1 MFFISAIA
9 GISFFFLVIYKYI
22 LHPVFL
28 SPLSKI
34 PNAHP
39 TSALS
44 PLWIL
49 LSRFKQRENSTV
61 HAAHVKYGPVV
72 RLAPNEISINCVDG
86 GTRTVYGGGFER
98 HEWYTHLF
106 SNYG

>member
-1 MFFISAIA
+1 MLSILAIA
-9 GISFFFLVIYKYI
+9 GISMFLFVIHRYTLY
-22 LHPVFL
+22 PVFL

-34 PNAHP
+34 PNAHL

-44 PLWIL
+44 PAWMLWN
-49 LSRFKQRENSTV
+49 RFKGRESTAA

-72 RLAPNEISINCVDG
+72 RLAPSEISINCVDG

-98 HEWYTHLF
+98 HEWYTHAF
-106 SNYG
+106 ANYG